1 MKKSRPIRLY
11 AHHQHFQEIN
21 QEGLFSDAQ
30 QTKKTPDNLFFSILY
45 GVGYVVFNV
54 SFGIG
59 FAIYSTAKFT
69 VVVLPQQVLTK
80 TKKLTLYDPRLKQA
94 ISVFVVLIMISTL
107 GLRATALITNGLELK
122 GKVLGSADSGI
133 TLLGQ
138 AGEALHNQN
147 AQLAEKRFIEALGQF
162 KTGKE
167 QLNKTGV
174 LLNTLL
180 LAVPQKRDGE
190 HLISAAES
198 ASKAGVLLANT
209 YDTFSKLRFGPE
221 GIVAVNG
228 APNLKTLLTN
238 IREATT
244 EISKAATEI
253 SKVNPN
259 SIPDQQRLAFL
270 QIQNNL
276 DSLGNSLE
284 IIADLNNLASQILL
298 GQQEILVLLQNNNEL
313 RASGGFIGTYGQIS
327 LSNGKIV
334 SMQIKSIYDLDGQL
348 NERIVPPHPILAVN
362 NRWFLRD
369 SNWFIDFPTT
379 AQKISSFY
387 EKEGQETPDMVIALT
402 PDIVTKLLK
411 LTGPISVGS
420 AGLTLNSENFVEQTQ
435 VSTSVEYDK
444 TANNPKQLLAD
455 FVPLLLQNIM
465 GLQEQQPQVLFEA
478 IQQSLLSK
486 QILLYSRNPETQ
498 KILESFN
505 WTGSIKSTDRD
516 FLNVVSTNLNGTK
529 TDLFINQS
537 LSLKAVIKDDGSIVN
552 TLTITKSSSLP
563 NNPKLTNKSF
573 LRILVPQGS
582 TLLSNT
588 GFTQTEIGLPDR
600 TGSKEDPDVLL
611 WEKQSVK
618 DLLTGTIIGQESG
631 KTFFGNWLEVAGGE
645 TKTVTIT
652 YKLPF
657 TLEKLDHYSLLI
669 QKQPG
674 SLNQELSY
682 TLDFPN
688 YFMAWKNFDPQVSN
702 HSLTQKL
709 IFNKDLFFAL
719 VLDKR

>member
-21 QEGLFSDAQ
+21 LESDSSVKK
-30 QTKKTPDNLFFSILY
+30 QTDKQSNSIFFLVLY
-45 GVGYVVFNV
+45 GVGYAVFKV

-59 FAIYSTAKFT
+59 LALYTATRVT
-69 VVVLPQQVLTK
+69 VVVLPKLILTK
-80 TKKLTLYDPRLKQA
+80 ASNIKFYDAKLKQA
-94 ISVFVVLIMISTL
+94 VSVFVILIAISTL
-107 GLRATALITNGLELK
+107 GLRSTALITNGLELK
-122 GKVLGSADSGI
+122 GKVLGSTDSGI
-133 TLLGQ
+133 NLLGQ
-138 AGEALHNQN
+138 AGQALQSQD

-162 KTGKE
+162 KTSKQ
-167 QLNKTGV
+167 QLNQAGT

-190 HLISAAES
+190 HLILAAES
-198 ASKAGVLLANT
+198 ASKAGVLLATT
-209 YDTFSKLRFGPE
+209 YDNFSKLRFGPE
-221 GIVAVNG
+221 GIVAING
-228 APNLKTLLTN
+228 APDLKVLLSN
-238 IREATT
+238 IREATSEISIAIT
-244 EISKAATEI
+244 EISQV
-253 SKVNPN
+253 SPS
-259 SIPDQQRLAFL
+259 SIPEQQRIAFL

-276 DSLGNSLE
+276 DSLKNSLE
-284 IIADLNNLASQILL
+284 IIEDLNNLASQILL
-298 GQQEILVLLQNNNEL
+298 GQQKILVLLQNNNEL
-313 RASGGFIGTYGQIS
+313 RASGGFIGTYGQLN

-348 NERIVPPHPILAVN
+348 SERIVPPHPMLAVN

-369 SNWFIDFPTT
+369 SNWFVDFPTT

-402 PDIVTKLLK
+402 PEIVTKLLK

-420 AGLTLNSENFVEQTQ
+420 TGVTLNSQNFVEQTQ
-435 VSTSVEYDK
+435 VSTSVEYDR
-444 TANNPKQLLAD
+444 TINSPKQLLAD
-455 FVPLLLQNIM
+455 FVPLLLQSIM
-465 GLQEQQPQVLFEA
+465 GMQENQPTALFEA

-498 KILESFN
+498 KILELFN
-505 WTGSIKSTDRD
+505 WTGNVKNTDRD
-516 FLNVVSTNLNGTK
+516 FLSVVSTNLNGTK

-537 LSLKAVIKDDGSIVN
+537 LDLKAVIKDDGSIVN
-552 TLTITKSSSLP
+552 TLTITKTNPLP

-600 TGSKEDPDVLL
+600 TNMKEDPDVLL

-618 DLLTGTIIGQESG
+618 DLLTGTIIGQEAG

-645 TKTVTIT
+645 TKSVTIT

-657 TLEKLDHYSLLI
+657 TVEKLDHYSVLI

-688 YFMAWKNFDPQVSN
+688 YFMVWKNFDSQISN
-702 HSLTQKL
+702 HSLNKKL
-709 IFNKDLFFAL
+709 LLNKDLFIAL